1 MVKRRKPIR
10 FENAMFSPPISLK
23 QQRKFLWLLRGGEAR
38 WTWKL
43 DEVQLS
49 EWCYWRIIVC
59 NLRWMLYHSVQN
71 IFRER
76 QSYLLTAD
84 EMSVTSLYYL
94 QERSTFEKTKTY
106 IFSSAVYVWTKSCCK
121 PWMMGQGQRMSM
133 MQSFVNKKSTSN
145 VVVV

>member
-43 DEVQLS
+43 GEVQLS

-84 EMSVTSLYYL
+84 ECDEFILFARTFNIREDKNLY
-94 QERSTFEKTKTY
+94 FFVCC
-106 IFSSAVYVWTKSCCK
+106 IWCVWTKSCCK